1 MTVEKPAVFNY
12 STYLEAKE
20 ELDSYKASGL
30 TPEQVAELAEK
41 DRPMKPR
48 AVVDED
54 DRTAYE
60 CGQCGADLEHVM
72 WYTFCPHCGQRL
84 GGWHGR

>member
-20 ELDSYKASGL
+20 ELDAYKASGL

-41 DRPMKPR
+41 DRPMKLKELTYAENCTTFMCVR
-48 AVVDED
+48 CSAILAFKK
-54 DRTAYE
+54 R
-60 CGQCGADLEHVM
+60 
-72 WYTFCPHCGQRL
+72 YTFCPHCGQRL
-84 GGWHGR
+84 GG

>member
-1 MTVEKPAVFNY
+1 MTAEKPAVFNY
-12 STYLEAKE
+12 ADYLKAKE
-20 ELDSYKASGL
+20 ELDACKASGL

-54 DRTAYE
+54 DGTACE
-60 CGQCGADLEHVM
+60 CGRCGSDLECAR
-72 WYTFCPHCGQRL
+72 WYSFCPWCGQRL
-84 GGWHGR
+84 ER